1 MTALPQLC
9 ATLAAWLN
17 PAEPQN
23 PHWSAADWQTF
34 QFASRVHG
42 VAPLLQAKLA
52 AAPWLEE
59 SMRDWLDEQAQLN
72 HLRLTRMQAE
82 LQEILALFH
91 RRQIPLLPLKGS
103 VLAPV
108 YYPHPGLRPMADL
121 DVLVRPDD
129 FAASASLLA
138 ELGYQQE
145 TVHWKHTEFC
155 KPDNQRV
162 VSTAG
167 EHPDNPRKL
176 ELHRHCRETFGGPTV
191 ELTELMWANAAPG
204 RLLGQPALLP
214 RPEALWLHLL
224 VHATY
229 HIWQGKGRLIH
240 LYDLALLTPHL
251 QKLPDHVI
259 SSDTLRG
266 SEKSPETTL
275 ARQSMRDCCASL
287 RPWLDKVE
295 ARFTYPA
302 LVLLQKYFPA
312 AVADSLL
319 TAQRTRVSASFHEWA
334 NSLDLVNTS
343 HLNPQPPGPYLF
355 RAIKFSEGR
364 PREVAQA
371 LRFALLPSLDEIA
384 LDHPTL
390 AQSKAPWLAYFLLP
404 LDWVKRLNV
413 QR

>member
-1 MTALPQLC
+1 MTALPLLC

-17 PAEPQN
+17 AAAPQN

-42 VAPLLQAKLA
+42 VAPLLQAKLTA
-52 AAPWLEE
+52 VPWLDE
-59 SMRDWLDEQAQLN
+59 STRGWLDEQAQLN
-72 HLRLTRMQAE
+72 GQRLARMQAE
-82 LQEILALFH
+82 LQEILALFN

-103 VLAPV
+103 ILAPV
-108 YYPHPGLRPMADL
+108 YYRHPGLRSMADL

-155 KPDNQRV
+155 KPDNRRV

-191 ELTELMWANAAPG
+191 ELTGLMWANAAPG
-204 RLLGQPALLP
+204 TLLGQPALLP

-251 QKLPDHVI
+251 NAPH
-259 SSDTLRG
+259 
-266 SEKSPETTL
+266 
-275 ARQSMRDCCASL
+275 
-287 RPWLDKVE
+287 PWLDKVE

-319 TAQRTRVSASFHEWA
+319 AAQRTRVSASFHAWA

-384 LDHPTL
+384 LDHPRL

-404 LDWVKRLNV
+404 VDWVKRLNV

>member
-9 ATLAAWLN
+9 ATLAGWLN
-17 PAEPQN
+17 TAAAEN
-23 PHWSAADWQTF
+23 PHWSAVDWQTF
-34 QFASRVHG
+34 QFVSRVHG

-52 AAPWLEE
+52 TIPWLDE
-59 SMRDWLDEQAQLN
+59 SIRGWLDEQARLN
-72 HLRLTRMQAE
+72 DQRLTRIQTE

-91 RRQIPLLPLKGS
+91 HRQIALLPLKGS
-103 VLAPV
+103 ILAPV
-108 YYPHPGLRPMADL
+108 YYSHPGLRPMADL
-121 DVLVRPDD
+121 DLLVHPDD
-129 FAASASLLA
+129 FAPSASLLG
-138 ELGYQQE
+138 ELGYQRE

-155 KPDNQRV
+155 KPDNRRV

-176 ELHRHCRETFGGPTV
+176 EVHRHCRETFGGPTV

-204 RLLGQPALLP
+204 TLLCQPALLP

-229 HIWQGKGRLIH
+229 HMWQGKGRLIH
-240 LYDLALLTPHL
+240 LYDLALLAPHL
-251 QKLPDHVI
+251 NDP
-259 SSDTLRG
+259 
-266 SEKSPETTL
+266 
-275 ARQSMRDCCASL
+275 
-287 RPWLDKVE
+287 RPWLDEVE

-302 LVLLQKYFPA
+302 LVLLKKYFPA

-319 TAQRTRVSASFHEWA
+319 AEQRSRVSASFHNWA
-334 NSLDLVNTS
+334 ASLDLVNTS

-355 RAIKFSEGR
+355 KAIKFSEGR
-364 PREVAQA
+364 PHEVAQA

-384 LDHPTL
+384 LDHPRL

>member
-42 VAPLLQAKLA
+42 VAPLLQAKLT
-52 AAPWLEE
+52 AAPWVDE
-59 SMRDWLDEQAQLN
+59 SIQNWLAEQAQLN
-72 HLRLTRMQAE
+72 GQRLMRIQTE
-82 LQEILALFH
+82 LQEILGLFN
-91 RRQIPLLPLKGS
+91 RRHIPLLPLKGS
-103 VLAPV
+103 ILAPV

-138 ELGYQQE
+138 ELGYRQE

-155 KPDNQRV
+155 KPDNRRV
-162 VSTAG
+162 VSTSG

-176 ELHRHCRETFGGPTV
+176 EVHLHCRETFGGPSV
-191 ELTELMWANAAPG
+191 ELTELMWANAVPG
-204 RLLGQPALLP
+204 LLLDQPALLP

-229 HIWQGKGRLIH
+229 HMWQGKGRLIH
-240 LYDLALLTPHL
+240 LYDLALLAPHL
-251 QKLPDHVI
+251 NDP
-259 SSDTLRG
+259 
-266 SEKSPETTL
+266 
-275 ARQSMRDCCASL
+275 

-295 ARFTYPA
+295 GRFTYPA
-302 LVLLQKYFPA
+302 LALLQKYFPA

-319 TAQRTRVSASFHEWA
+319 TAQRTCVSASFRQWA
-334 NSLDLVNTS
+334 DSLDLVNTS

-355 RAIKFSEGR
+355 KALKFSEGR

-371 LRFALLPSLDEIA
+371 LRFALLPSLEEIA
-384 LDHPTL
+384 LDHPAL
-390 AQSKAPWLAYFLLP
+390 AQSRAPWLAYFLLP